1 MLLYALSPLVTWRID
16 PADAARESR
25 SRPARVH

>member
-16 PADAARESR
+16 PQDAARESR
-25 SRPARVH
+25 AKAARAH

>member
-16 PADAARESR
+16 PQEAAREKR
-25 SRPARVH
+25 SKPARAH

>member
-16 PADAARESR
+16 PKDAARESR
-25 SRPARVH
+25 TKAARAH